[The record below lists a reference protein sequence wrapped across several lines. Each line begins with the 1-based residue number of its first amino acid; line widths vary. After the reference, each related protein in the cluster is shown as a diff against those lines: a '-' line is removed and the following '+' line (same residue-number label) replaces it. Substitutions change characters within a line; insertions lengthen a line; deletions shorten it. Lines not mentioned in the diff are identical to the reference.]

1 MGKKAWLE
9 KRKPECE
16 EENNFKK
23 KKKWHK
29 VITTD

>member
-23 KKKWHK
+23 KRNG
-29 VITTD
+29 TRL